1 MKQLTTAIL
10 LLTAT
15 ITFGQG
21 LKGIVQTAANDGKF
35 EPLIGAVVLW
45 EGTRSGTVSDESGK
59 FSIGVPPNAT
69 RLIISYVGFES
80 DTIVYSG
87 QSNIAVNL
95 RSSEGNTGDVTVI
108 GETSATHINTRDPM
122 NFQTLNEKEL
132 CKAACCNL
140 SESFETNASIDA
152 TFADAVTGTRQIRML
167 GLDGRY
173 TQMLFDNQPAVRGLS
188 STYGLTYVPGPW
200 VKSIYIAKGVG
211 SVVNGFES
219 ITGQINVAIKNPDN
233 AERLHINAY
242 AGNSGRTELN
252 LIWTPDM
259 HARQTRDHQHEEHDH
274 DEHNHET
281 EHDHE
286 HEGADHAH
294 EEHEHEH
301 EAHEHE
307 GHDHNHSVHI
317 HPVFLAHGA
326 ISQLRTDMNGDGF
339 LDNPLFSN
347 VVLRNEWHIEGAHGL
362 GTQIA
367 LNYLRLRNVSGKL
380 DYDPLDEVRAQ
391 LWGVDIG
398 TDRYEATL
406 KAGYVFPEKP
416 WKSFGSQWNMSW
428 HDQSGH
434 YGFRR
439 YNGTQ
444 LSGRANLL
452 FASRIGSDKHKFTTG
467 FSYQYDDYA
476 ESITFDDIPV
486 LPLSSMQLNRL
497 EIVPGAFFE
506 YTANPSEK
514 VTLVAGLRSDYHNVY
529 GLLVTPRIHARYSVA
544 ELTSFKLVAGRGYRT
559 ANLLMDNVGIL
570 AGNRNI
576 VLSGNDPNGING
588 IQMEDAWNSG
598 IIFSHKFQLA
608 HREATLTVDAYH
620 TRFNNQ
626 VVLDLETPGVAAF
639 YNLEGRSFSNSAQA
653 EMQWSP
659 IRRLEVRTAYRWLE
673 ARTDFISGLKDRP
686 LVNRHRAFVNFAY
699 ETKAKPNGAQW
710 RFDCTVQWISRKR
723 LPYQGAHAGHMEG
736 MENMDGYTPDYFQLM
751 AQATYVFRKNLELYV
766 GGENL
771 TNFMVHDAIINAEN
785 PNSELFDGSML
796 WGPVFGRMGYLGFR
810 WIIPAAEE
818 SEH

>member
-1 MKQLTTAIL
+1 MKQLTTVIL
-10 LLTAT
+10 LLSAIT
-15 ITFGQG
+15 TFGQG
-21 LKGIVQTAANDGKF
+21 LKGIVQTNGKDGKP
-35 EPLIGAVVLW
+35 EPLTGAIILW
-45 EGTRSGTVSDESGK
+45 EGTRSGTVSDETGK
-59 FSIGVPPNAT
+59 FSIGVPPNAN
-69 RLIISYVGFES
+69 RIIISYIGFET
-80 DTIVYSG
+80 DTILYSG
-87 QSNIAVNL
+87 QSNIAVIL
-95 RSSEGNTGDVTVI
+95 RPTDGSTGDVNVI

-173 TQMLFDNQPAVRGLS
+173 TQMMFDNLPAVRGLS

-200 VKSIYIAKGVG
+200 VKNIYIAKGVG

-233 AERLHINAY
+233 ADRLYVNAY

-259 HARQTRDHQHEEHDH
+259 HGHHSETEEHHEHEEEEHEEHDH
-274 DEHNHET
+274 DH
-281 EHDHE
+281 
-286 HEGADHAH
+286 
-294 EEHEHEH
+294 
-301 EAHEHE
+301 
-307 GHDHNHSVHI
+307 GHGVHL

-326 ISQLRTDMNGDGF
+326 VSQFRTDMNGDGF

-347 VVLRNEWHIEGAHGL
+347 ILLRNEWHIEGERGFGAQM
-362 GTQIA
+362 T

-380 DYDPLDEVRAQ
+380 DYDPLDEVRSQ

-416 WKSFGSQWNMSW
+416 WKSFGYQWNMSW
-428 HDQSGH
+428 HDQNGH

-467 FSYQYDDYA
+467 LSYQYDDYV
-476 ESITFDDIPV
+476 ESITFDEIPV
-486 LPLSSMQLNRL
+486 LPLSSLQLNRL
-497 EIVPGAFFE
+497 EYVPGAFFE

-514 VTLVAGLRSDYHNVY
+514 VTLVAGLRGDYHNNY
-529 GLLVTPRIHARYSVA
+529 GLLFTPRLHARYSLA
-544 ELTSFKLVAGRGYRT
+544 ELTSFKLVAGRGFRT
-559 ANLLMDNVGIL
+559 ANVLMDNVGIL

-576 VLSGNDPNGING
+576 VLSGNDPNGIYG
-588 IQMEDAWNSG
+588 MKMEDAWNTG
-598 IIFSHKFQLA
+598 VIFSHKFQLA

-620 TRFNNQ
+620 TSFNNQ
-626 VVLDLETPGVAAF
+626 VVLDLETPGVAQF

-659 IRRLEVRTAYRWLE
+659 IRRLDVRTAYRWLE
-673 ARTDFISGLKDRP
+673 ARTDFLSGLKDRP

-796 WGPVFGRMGYLGFR
+796 WGPVFGRIGYVGFR
-810 WIIPAAEE
+810 WIIPG
-818 SEH
+818 